1 MPLISAQKLSKSFG
15 AEDIFSEI
23 TLSIPRGA
31 KIGLVGPNGSG
42 KSTLLQILMGITP
55 SDSGSVQRAKKITIG
70 YLPQNFEAEFEKSPY
85 QECLSVFSDLILMK
99 SKLNQME
106 QDLANGNNVSELLS
120 SYGNL
125 QNTFESRGGYVF
137 ETRIHQVLQGLGFS
151 KSEENRPWY
160 QLSGGQKT
168 RAYLAKILLMNPD
181 LLILD
186 EPTNHLDINA
196 IEWLE
201 SFLKE
206 YKGGALIVSHDRYF
220 LNQTVEVI
228 WELDSSFEIYHGNY
242 DAYLQQRQARYER
255 QKAEFESQQEFIAKE
270 EEYIRRNIEGQNT
283 RQAQGRR
290 TRLERLLEESKIT
303 NPILHRKIQTN
314 LSSSIRSGDI
324 VLRTKNLEIGYLD
337 DHKKLISI
345 PDVVLQRGECV
356 AILGPNGVG
365 KSTFI
370 KTILNEIPPL
380 AGEVEMGSNLKVGYF
395 AQAHEKLNPKATLM
409 DEISAAAPQM
419 LPAEIRSY
427 LARFLFT
434 GDDVFKTTETLSG
447 GERGRLALAIL
458 ALQNANLL
466 LLDEPMNH
474 LDLEAQETL
483 QALLK
488 DFNGTILLVSHDR
501 YLVDAIATQIWEV
514 NPDKKTLEIFRGNYS
529 EYKEYQKKSG
539 ISELKDQIDS
549 TERKSPEIRENPPL
563 QKLSNNEIFR
573 RQKKKEELEK
583 RISVLEKMLNEI
595 SQQMVSQKEDHQKI
609 AELGIRYNSIEIELN
624 SVMEEWAEID

>member
-55 SDSGSVQRAKKITIG
+55 SDSGSVQWAKKITIG
-70 YLPQNFEAEFEKSPY
+70 YLPQKFEAEFEKSPY

-380 AGEVEMGSNLKVGYF
+380 AGEVEMGANLKVGYF

-529 EYKEYQKKSG
+529 GYKEYQKKSG
-539 ISELKDQIDS
+539 MSELKDLIDS

>member
-15 AEDIFSEI
+15 SEDIFSDI
-23 TLSIPRGA
+23 SLSIPKNAR
-31 KIGLVGPNGSG
+31 IGLVGPNGSG
-42 KSTLLQILMGITP
+42 KSTLLQILMGIIP
-55 SDSGSVQRAKKITIG
+55 SDSGTVQRAKKITIG
-70 YLPQNFEAEFEKSPY
+70 YLPQNFEADFEKSPY

-106 QDLANGNNVSELLS
+106 QDLTNGNDVSDLLS

-125 QNTFESRGGYVF
+125 QDLFEAQGGYVF

-151 KSEENRPWY
+151 KSEENRPWH

-206 YKGGALIVSHDRYF
+206 YQGGTLIVSHDRYF
-220 LNQTVEVI
+220 LNQTVETI

-255 QKAEFESQQEFIAKE
+255 EKAEFESQQEFISKE

-303 NPILHRKIQTN
+303 NPILHRKIQTS

-380 AGEVEMGSNLKVGYF
+380 TGEVEMGANLKVGYF

-409 DEISAAAPQM
+409 DEISAAAPKM

-474 LDLEAQETL
+474 LDLEAQDTL

-529 EYKEYQKKSG
+529 EYKEYQKKTDIGDS
-539 ISELKDQIDS
+539 KDQSNS
-549 TERKSPEIRENPPL
+549 TDRKSSEIRENPPL

-583 RISVLEKMLNEI
+583 KISVLEKMLNEI

-624 SVMEEWAEID
+624 SILEEWAEID

>member
-380 AGEVEMGSNLKVGYF
+380 AGEVEMGANLKVGYF

-529 EYKEYQKKSG
+529 GYKEYQKKSG
-539 ISELKDQIDS
+539 ISELKDLIDS

>member
-55 SDSGSVQRAKKITIG
+55 SDSGTVQRAKKITIG

-85 QECLSVFSDLILMK
+85 QECLAVFSDLIMMK

-409 DEISAAAPQM
+409 DEITAAAPQM

>member
-99 SKLNQME
+99 GKLNQME

-380 AGEVEMGSNLKVGYF
+380 AGEVEMGANLKVGYF

>member
-85 QECLSVFSDLILMK
+85 QECLAVFSDLIMMK

-314 LSSSIRSGDI
+314 FSSSIRSGDI

-380 AGEVEMGSNLKVGYF
+380 AGEVEMGANLKVGYF

>member
-1 MPLISAQKLSKSFG
+1 
-15 AEDIFSEI
+15 
-23 TLSIPRGA
+23 
-31 KIGLVGPNGSG
+31 
-42 KSTLLQILMGITP
+42 
-55 SDSGSVQRAKKITIG
+55 
-70 YLPQNFEAEFEKSPY
+70 
-85 QECLSVFSDLILMK
+85 
-99 SKLNQME
+99 
-106 QDLANGNNVSELLS
+106 
-120 SYGNL
+120 
-125 QNTFESRGGYVF
+125 
-137 ETRIHQVLQGLGFS
+137 
-151 KSEENRPWY
+151 
-160 QLSGGQKT
+160 
-168 RAYLAKILLMNPD
+168 
-181 LLILD
+181 
-186 EPTNHLDINA
+186 
-196 IEWLE
+196 
-201 SFLKE
+201 
-206 YKGGALIVSHDRYF
+206 
-220 LNQTVEVI
+220 
-228 WELDSSFEIYHGNY
+228 
-242 DAYLQQRQARYER
+242 
-255 QKAEFESQQEFIAKE
+255 
-270 EEYIRRNIEGQNT
+270 
-283 RQAQGRR
+283 
-290 TRLERLLEESKIT
+290 
-303 NPILHRKIQTN
+303 
-314 LSSSIRSGDI
+314 
-324 VLRTKNLEIGYLD
+324 
-337 DHKKLISI
+337 
-345 PDVVLQRGECV
+345 VVLQRGECV

-380 AGEVEMGSNLKVGYF
+380 AGEVEMGANLKVGYF

>member
-15 AEDIFSEI
+15 AEDIFSEL

-42 KSTLLQILMGITP
+42 KSTLLQILMGIIP
-55 SDSGSVQRAKKITIG
+55 SDSGTVQRAKKMTIG

-99 SKLNQME
+99 GKLNQME

-255 QKAEFESQQEFIAKE
+255 QKAQFESQQEFIAKE

-380 AGEVEMGSNLKVGYF
+380 AGEVEMGANLKVGYF

-409 DEISAAAPQM
+409 DEITAAAPQM

>member
-380 AGEVEMGSNLKVGYF
+380 AGEVEMGANLKVGYF

-539 ISELKDQIDS
+539 MSELKDQIDS
-549 TERKSPEIRENPPL
+549 AERKSPEIRENPPL

>member
-15 AEDIFSEI
+15 AEDIFSEL

-42 KSTLLQILMGITP
+42 KSTLLQILMGIIP
-55 SDSGSVQRAKKITIG
+55 SDSGTVQRAKKITIG

-106 QDLANGNNVSELLS
+106 QDLTNGNNVSELLS

-206 YKGGALIVSHDRYF
+206 YKGGTLIVSHDRYF

-255 QKAEFESQQEFIAKE
+255 QKAQFESQQEFIAKE

-380 AGEVEMGSNLKVGYF
+380 AGEVEMGANLKVGYF

-447 GERGRLALAIL
+447 GERGRLTLAIL

-488 DFNGTILLVSHDR
+488 DFNGTILLISHDR

-539 ISELKDQIDS
+539 IGDLKDQTDS
-549 TERKSPEIRENPPL
+549 TESKSPEIKENPPL

>member
-55 SDSGSVQRAKKITIG
+55 SDSGTVQRAKKITIG

-106 QDLANGNNVSELLS
+106 QDLTNGNNVSELLS

-181 LLILD
+181 LFILD

-380 AGEVEMGSNLKVGYF
+380 AGEVEMGANLKVGYF

-514 NPDKKTLEIFRGNYS
+514 NPDKKMLEIFRGNYS

-539 ISELKDQIDS
+539 ISDLKDQIDS

>member
-70 YLPQNFEAEFEKSPY
+70 YLPQKFEAEFEKSPY

-99 SKLNQME
+99 SKLSQME

-529 EYKEYQKKSG
+529 GYKEYQKKSG
-539 ISELKDQIDS
+539 ISELKDLIDS

>member
-70 YLPQNFEAEFEKSPY
+70 YLPQKFEAEFEKSPY

-99 SKLNQME
+99 GKLNQME

>member
-15 AEDIFSEI
+15 AEDIFSEL

-42 KSTLLQILMGITP
+42 KSTLLQILMGIIP
-55 SDSGSVQRAKKITIG
+55 SDSGTVQRAKKITIG

-106 QDLANGNNVSELLS
+106 QDLTNGNNVSELLS

-206 YKGGALIVSHDRYF
+206 YKGGTLIVSHDRYF

-255 QKAEFESQQEFIAKE
+255 QKAQFESQQEFIAKE

-380 AGEVEMGSNLKVGYF
+380 AGEVEMGANLKVGYF

-488 DFNGTILLVSHDR
+488 DFNGTILLISHDR

-514 NPDKKTLEIFRGNYS
+514 NSDKKTLEIFRGNYS

-539 ISELKDQIDS
+539 IGDLKDQTDS
-549 TERKSPEIRENPPL
+549 TESKSPEIKENPPL

>member
-55 SDSGSVQRAKKITIG
+55 SDSGTVQRAKKITIG

-99 SKLNQME
+99 GKLNQME

-409 DEISAAAPQM
+409 DEITAAAPQM

>member
-23 TLSIPRGA
+23 TLSIPRGV

-55 SDSGSVQRAKKITIG
+55 SDSGTVQRAKKITIG

-345 PDVVLQRGECV
+345 PDVVLQRGECI

-380 AGEVEMGSNLKVGYF
+380 AGEVEMGANLKVGYF

>member
-55 SDSGSVQRAKKITIG
+55 SDSGTVQRAKKITIG

-409 DEISAAAPQM
+409 DEITAAAPQM

>member
-15 AEDIFSEI
+15 AEDIFSEL

-42 KSTLLQILMGITP
+42 KSTLLQILMGIIP
-55 SDSGSVQRAKKITIG
+55 SDSGTVQRAKKITIG

-106 QDLANGNNVSELLS
+106 QDLTNGNNVSELLS

-206 YKGGALIVSHDRYF
+206 YKGGTLIVSHDRYF

-255 QKAEFESQQEFIAKE
+255 QKAQFESQQEFIAKE

-345 PDVVLQRGECV
+345 PNVVLQRGECV

-380 AGEVEMGSNLKVGYF
+380 AGEVEMGANLKVGYF

-488 DFNGTILLVSHDR
+488 DFNGTILLISHDR

-539 ISELKDQIDS
+539 IGDLKDQTDS
-549 TERKSPEIRENPPL
+549 TESKSPEIKENPPL

>member
-23 TLSIPRGA
+23 TLSIPRGV

-55 SDSGSVQRAKKITIG
+55 SDSGTVQRAKKITIG

-345 PDVVLQRGECV
+345 PDVVLQRGEYI

-380 AGEVEMGSNLKVGYF
+380 AGEVEMGANLKVGYF

>member
-15 AEDIFSEI
+15 AEDIFSEL

-42 KSTLLQILMGITP
+42 KSTLLQILMGIIP
-55 SDSGSVQRAKKITIG
+55 SDSGTVQRAKKITIG

-106 QDLANGNNVSELLS
+106 QDLTNGNNVSELLS

-255 QKAEFESQQEFIAKE
+255 QKAQFESQQEFIAKE

-380 AGEVEMGSNLKVGYF
+380 AGEVEMGANLKVGYF

-539 ISELKDQIDS
+539 IGDLKDQTDS
-549 TERKSPEIRENPPL
+549 TESKSPEIKENPPL

>member
-15 AEDIFSEI
+15 AEDIFSEL

-42 KSTLLQILMGITP
+42 KSTLLQILMGIIP
-55 SDSGSVQRAKKITIG
+55 SDSGTVQRAKKITIG

-106 QDLANGNNVSELLS
+106 QDLTNGNNVSELLS

-380 AGEVEMGSNLKVGYF
+380 AGEVEMGANLKVGYF

-539 ISELKDQIDS
+539 IGDLKDQTDL
-549 TERKSPEIRENPPL
+549 TEKKSPEIKENPPL

>member
-1 MPLISAQKLSKSFG
+1 MPLITAQKLSKSFG
-15 AEDIFSEI
+15 AEDIFSEL

-42 KSTLLQILMGITP
+42 KSTLLQILMGIIP
-55 SDSGSVQRAKKITIG
+55 SDSGTVQRAKKITIG

-106 QDLANGNNVSELLS
+106 QDLTNGNNVSELLS

-206 YKGGALIVSHDRYF
+206 YKGGTLIVSHDRYF

-255 QKAEFESQQEFIAKE
+255 QKAQFESQQEFIAKE

-380 AGEVEMGSNLKVGYF
+380 AGEVEMGANLKVGYF

-488 DFNGTILLVSHDR
+488 DFNGTILLISHDR

-539 ISELKDQIDS
+539 IGDLKDQTDS
-549 TERKSPEIRENPPL
+549 TESKSPEIKENPPL

>member
-15 AEDIFSEI
+15 AEDIFSEL

-42 KSTLLQILMGITP
+42 KSTLLQILMGIIP
-55 SDSGSVQRAKKITIG
+55 SDSGTVQRAKKITIG

-106 QDLANGNNVSELLS
+106 QDLTNGNNVSELLS

-380 AGEVEMGSNLKVGYF
+380 AGEVEMGANLKVGYF

-488 DFNGTILLVSHDR
+488 DFNGTILLISHDR

-539 ISELKDQIDS
+539 IGDLKDQTDS
-549 TERKSPEIRENPPL
+549 TESKSPEIKENPPL

>member
-55 SDSGSVQRAKKITIG
+55 SDSGTVQRAKKITIG

-85 QECLSVFSDLILMK
+85 QECLAVFSDLIMMK

-380 AGEVEMGSNLKVGYF
+380 AGEVEMGANLKVGYF

-539 ISELKDQIDS
+539 MSELKDQIDS

>member
-70 YLPQNFEAEFEKSPY
+70 YLPQKFEAEFEKSPY

-106 QDLANGNNVSELLS
+106 QDLTNGNNVSELLS

-380 AGEVEMGSNLKVGYF
+380 AGEVEMGANLKVGYF

>member
-15 AEDIFSEI
+15 AEDIFSEL

-42 KSTLLQILMGITP
+42 KSTLLQILMGIIP
-55 SDSGSVQRAKKITIG
+55 SDSGTVQRAKKITIG

-380 AGEVEMGSNLKVGYF
+380 AGEVEMGANLKVGYF

-488 DFNGTILLVSHDR
+488 DFNGTILLISHDR

-539 ISELKDQIDS
+539 IGDLKDQTDS
-549 TERKSPEIRENPPL
+549 TESKSPEIKENPPL

>member
-15 AEDIFSEI
+15 AEDIFSEL

-42 KSTLLQILMGITP
+42 KSTLLQILMGIIP
-55 SDSGSVQRAKKITIG
+55 SDSGTVQRAKKITIG

-106 QDLANGNNVSELLS
+106 QDLTNGNNVSELLS

-255 QKAEFESQQEFIAKE
+255 QKAQFESQQEFIAKE

-380 AGEVEMGSNLKVGYF
+380 AGEVEMGANLKVGYF

-488 DFNGTILLVSHDR
+488 DFNGTILLISHDR

-539 ISELKDQIDS
+539 IGDLKDQTDS
-549 TERKSPEIRENPPL
+549 TESKSPEIKENPPL

>member
-15 AEDIFSEI
+15 AEDIFSEL

-42 KSTLLQILMGITP
+42 KSTLLQILMGIIP
-55 SDSGSVQRAKKITIG
+55 SDSGTVQRAKKITIG

-106 QDLANGNNVSELLS
+106 QDLTNGNNVSELLS

-206 YKGGALIVSHDRYF
+206 YKGGTLIVSHDRYF

-255 QKAEFESQQEFIAKE
+255 QKAQFESQQEFIAKE

-380 AGEVEMGSNLKVGYF
+380 AGEVEMGANLKVGYF

-488 DFNGTILLVSHDR
+488 DFNGTILLISHDR

-539 ISELKDQIDS
+539 IGDLKDQTDS
-549 TERKSPEIRENPPL
+549 TESKSPEIKENPPL

>member
-15 AEDIFSEI
+15 AEDIFSEL

-42 KSTLLQILMGITP
+42 KSTLLQILMGIIP
-55 SDSGSVQRAKKITIG
+55 SDSGTVQRAKKITIG

-106 QDLANGNNVSELLS
+106 QDLTNGNNVSELLS

-206 YKGGALIVSHDRYF
+206 YKGGTLIVSHDRYF

-380 AGEVEMGSNLKVGYF
+380 AGEVEMGANLKVGYF

-488 DFNGTILLVSHDR
+488 DFNGTILLISHDR

-539 ISELKDQIDS
+539 IGDLKDQTDS
-549 TERKSPEIRENPPL
+549 TESKSPEIKENPPL

>member
-1 MPLISAQKLSKSFG
+1 
-15 AEDIFSEI
+15 
-23 TLSIPRGA
+23 
-31 KIGLVGPNGSG
+31 
-42 KSTLLQILMGITP
+42 
-55 SDSGSVQRAKKITIG
+55 
-70 YLPQNFEAEFEKSPY
+70 
-85 QECLSVFSDLILMK
+85 
-99 SKLNQME
+99 
-106 QDLANGNNVSELLS
+106 
-120 SYGNL
+120 
-125 QNTFESRGGYVF
+125 
-137 ETRIHQVLQGLGFS
+137 
-151 KSEENRPWY
+151 
-160 QLSGGQKT
+160 
-168 RAYLAKILLMNPD
+168 
-181 LLILD
+181 
-186 EPTNHLDINA
+186 
-196 IEWLE
+196 
-201 SFLKE
+201 
-206 YKGGALIVSHDRYF
+206 
-220 LNQTVEVI
+220 
-228 WELDSSFEIYHGNY
+228 LDSSFEIYHGNY

-488 DFNGTILLVSHDR
+488 DFNGTILLISHDR

>member
-55 SDSGSVQRAKKITIG
+55 SDSGTVQRAKKITIG

>member
-85 QECLSVFSDLILMK
+85 QECLAVFSDLIMMK

-206 YKGGALIVSHDRYF
+206 YEGGALIVSHDRYF

-314 LSSSIRSGDI
+314 FSSSIRSGDI

-380 AGEVEMGSNLKVGYF
+380 AGEVEMGANLKVGYF

>member
-55 SDSGSVQRAKKITIG
+55 SDSGSVQWAKKITIG
-70 YLPQNFEAEFEKSPY
+70 YLPQKFEAEFEKSPY

-99 SKLNQME
+99 GKLNQME

-125 QNTFESRGGYVF
+125 QNTFESRDGYVF

-380 AGEVEMGSNLKVGYF
+380 AGEVEMGANLKVGYF

>member
-85 QECLSVFSDLILMK
+85 QECLAVFSDLIMMK

-380 AGEVEMGSNLKVGYF
+380 AGEVEMGANLKVGYF

>member
-99 SKLNQME
+99 GKLNQME

-380 AGEVEMGSNLKVGYF
+380 AGEVEMGANLKVGYF

-529 EYKEYQKKSG
+529 GYKEYQKKSG

>member
-99 SKLNQME
+99 GKLNQME

-255 QKAEFESQQEFIAKE
+255 QKAQFESQQEFIAKE

-380 AGEVEMGSNLKVGYF
+380 AGEVEMGANLKVGYF

-409 DEISAAAPQM
+409 DEISAAAPQI

>member
-70 YLPQNFEAEFEKSPY
+70 YLPQKFEAEFEKSPY

-99 SKLNQME
+99 GKLNQME

-380 AGEVEMGSNLKVGYF
+380 AGEVEMGANLKVGYF

-539 ISELKDQIDS
+539 MSELKDQIDS

>member
-23 TLSIPRGA
+23 TLSIPRGV

-55 SDSGSVQRAKKITIG
+55 SDSGTVQRAKKITIG

-345 PDVVLQRGECV
+345 PDVVLQRGECI

-409 DEISAAAPQM
+409 DEITAAAPQM

>member
-85 QECLSVFSDLILMK
+85 QECLAVFSDLIMMK

-539 ISELKDQIDS
+539 MSELKDQIDS

>member
-70 YLPQNFEAEFEKSPY
+70 YLPQKFEAEFEKSPY

-99 SKLNQME
+99 GKLNQME

-409 DEISAAAPQM
+409 DEITAAAPQM

-539 ISELKDQIDS
+539 MSELKDQIDS